1 MVCFGEKECYNL
13 SAKLIDNEDFMKCL
27 NCSRDFEDN
36 LVESGLLFCPFCG
49 VGQPRGSQ
57 NPDINNMTFCSC
69 GQGIVGKVNYCPGCG
84 QMLNPDAPPLERTG
98 RLYKN
103 TTRRETADKTPP
115 VVQEIPE
122 DTEYENDEQLEFARR
137 PQVYR
142 DNEETP
148 PSARPARQAYPYY
161 DQHEERSRSRTSR
174 RYAADDD
181 YYEDEEPIRYRNSR
195 RPAKAYREE
204 RSYRPNRRNDVMP
217 LLVVLLIAG
226 VGVLGYGIYLLIQNF
241 IGS

>member
-1 MVCFGEKECYNL
+1 
-13 SAKLIDNEDFMKCL
+13 MKCL
-27 NCSRDFEDN
+27 NCSRDFDDS

-84 QMLNPDAPPLERTG
+84 QMLNPDAPPLEHSG

-103 TTRRETADKTPP
+103 TPRRESSDKLPP
-115 VVQEIPE
+115 AVQPASE
-122 DTEYENDEQLEFARR
+122 DNEYENDEEFESADKPRA
-137 PQVYR
+137 YR
-142 DNEETP
+142 DEEETP
-148 PSARPARQAYPYY
+148 LPARHGRQAYPYY
-161 DQHEERSRSRTSR
+161 DQYEERPRSRTSR
-174 RYAADDD
+174 RYAAEDD
-181 YYEDEEPIRYRNSR
+181 YYEDEEPRYRTPR
-195 RPAKAYREE
+195 RPARAYREE